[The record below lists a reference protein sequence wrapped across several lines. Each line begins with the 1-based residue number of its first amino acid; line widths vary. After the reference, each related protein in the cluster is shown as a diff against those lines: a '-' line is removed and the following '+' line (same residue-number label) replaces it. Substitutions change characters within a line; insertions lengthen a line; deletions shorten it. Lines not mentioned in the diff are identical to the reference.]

1 MEKRQGTQFGK
12 VKLEI
17 ALRCSR
23 EGDASAAEYMNLESR
38 RQVKLK
44 VCICGIAVVKNCG
57 AVGEQETTEKEQA
70 KR

>member
-1 MEKRQGTQFGK
+1 
-12 VKLEI
+12 
-17 ALRCSR
+17 
-23 EGDASAAEYMNLESR
+23 MNLESR